1 MKTALLVLIPFAVFA
16 AQNQPAAANPYLAR
30 EVARELAKL
39 YASIFDDISYRVDG
53 YNLTLIGEVRRPLL
67 KQQAERLA
75 RRIEGAEQV
84 INQIEVLPLSPN
96 DEAIR
101 HATYPALVR
110 QPTLRSYFQPNASSI
125 LIIVKNGNV
134 TVKGAVSNQADAN
147 LARLASGRCRE
158 SSA

>member
-1 MKTALLVLIPFAVFA
+1 MKTALLALIPFAFFA

-53 YNLTLIGEVRRPLL
+53 YNVTLIGEVRRPLS
-67 KQQAERLA
+67 KQHAERLA

-101 HATYPALVR
+101 HATYLALVR
-110 QPTLRSYFQPNASSI
+110 QPTLQWYFQPNGSSI
-125 LIIVKNGNV
+125 LISSRTANV
-134 TVKGAVSNQADAN
+134 TLKGAVSNQADAK
-147 LARLASGRCRE
+147 LARWAAGRCRE